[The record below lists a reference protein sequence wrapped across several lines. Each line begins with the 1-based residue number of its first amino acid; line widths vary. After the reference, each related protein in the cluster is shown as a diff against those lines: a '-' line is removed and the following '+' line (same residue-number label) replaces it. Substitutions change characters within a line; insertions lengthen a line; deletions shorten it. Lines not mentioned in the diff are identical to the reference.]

1 VEPASIEELEN
12 IRRMAERGRDVA
24 CYNQNS
30 TMVDMFQHILDL
42 VGVIKSYE
50 DVQSSITVKG

>member
-1 VEPASIEELEN
+1 MEPASIEELEN

-30 TMVDMFQHILDL
+30 TMVDMFQHILDTVEL
-42 VGVIKSYE
+42 VKSYE
-50 DVQSSITVKG
+50 GI